1 MVDAP
6 TELAAPVLGRATRAV
21 GVVIGLLT
29 LAAGA
34 VAVFVTDNEVGSAAL
49 VTAGAVV
56 LGLAVFG
63 NRVRAFEI
71 AGVRLEL
78 LRQAA
83 DVRQEAEKA
92 RASGEVDRAEQLE
105 NHAQSLLMAAGLV
118 GSRYERLRATEP
130 AGWGRT
136 SRMEQVLRDA
146 RDLDTER
153 LAAADVEGIFDTGTD
168 GNRIFALALIERS
181 PRLATA
187 HVLVE
192 GIARSRSAF
201 EQYHALVAAERALDH
216 LAPEERSSVRVAVQG
231 VLDGP
236 LGESSSDRRTVA
248 RRVAARLAQA
258 DGD

>member
-1 MVDAP
+1 MVDEP
-6 TELAAPVLGRATRAV
+6 TDVVAPVLGRAARTV
-21 GVVIGLLT
+21 GVVIGLVT
-29 LAAGA
+29 LAAGG
-34 VAVFVTDNEVGSAAL
+34 VAVFATDNEVGSAAL

-63 NRVRAFEI
+63 NRVRAFEV

-83 DVRQEAEKA
+83 DVRQEAEQA
-92 RASGEVDRAEQLE
+92 RASGEVGRAEQLE

-130 AGWGRT
+130 PGWGRT

-153 LAAADVEGIFDTGTD
+153 LEPADVEGIFDTGTD

-187 HVLVE
+187 DVLVDA
-192 GIARSRSAF
+192 IAHSRSAF
-201 EQYHALVAAERALDH
+201 EQYHALVAAERALHH
-216 LAPEERSSVRVAVQG
+216 LSADGRSRVREAVES

-258 DGD
+258 DRD